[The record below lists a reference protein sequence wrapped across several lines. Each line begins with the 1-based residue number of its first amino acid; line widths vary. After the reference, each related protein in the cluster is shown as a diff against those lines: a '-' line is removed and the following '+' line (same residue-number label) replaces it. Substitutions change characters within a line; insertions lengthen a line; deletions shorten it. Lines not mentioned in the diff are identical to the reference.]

1 MPLASDTF
9 LTGEEV
15 RRLTG
20 RSRRALQAAAL
31 RASGIPFTVDALG
44 WPVVVRAAVVGRV
57 AAAPAPA
64 KPRAWSPDVLC
75 RAK

>member
-1 MPLASDTF
+1 MALAAETF

-44 WPVVVRAAVVGRV
+44 WPVVVRAAVVGRSPSPP
-57 AAAPAPA
+57 AAAPV
-64 KPRAWSPDVLC
+64 RAWSPAVLTS
-75 RAK
+75 